1 MPDFSFGGS
10 SGGTKL
16 TDKAKTANDYLQG
29 TIDPSLE
36 GKWLSPGAKAAKEA
50 GVEFGG
56 YYQGVPGVGTFTSD
70 GRYIP
75 PGSSE
80 RLPTYLPGYEQLSG
94 YNTLWENYDQG
105 NLSPSASQF
114 MGSYSGMLNG
124 DIGDG
129 GYFGAALKGMGGGGG
144 GMGGGGG
151 VAAPPSF
158 ADREFNVDNIGKLTG
173 DIFTGLPAQFQ
184 QFTLNVMNSADP
196 SQIQGE
202 LENFTNA
209 IMSDGQMQ
217 AEIMSRIGMDAYGA
231 QGLGDSGMAVGAMID
246 VAVQSASKVNATIAQ
261 GRLTLLDQ
269 TIKKMGIAAQ
279 LQNDLLDA
287 GATEQA
293 NRVAFENAKLQA
305 EAQAY
310 AAQVSA
316 QAQIQSAMAQANASI
331 QQQLIASSA
340 MLEGKRLDL
349 MGNEANN
356 MYAENDMT
364 NKQNTAALMLPYNIF
379 QGQQG
384 ITKTT
389 NPDPGTKVGGFGDL
403 FEGLGVAK
411 IAGLFSD
418 RRLKENIKRIGTYKG
433 LPVYTFSYISN
444 GKQHTGFMADEVEQL
459 YPHAVGEFNGYKY
472 VNYAEII

>member
-29 TIDPSLE
+29 VIDPSLE
-36 GKWLSPGAKAAKEA
+36 GKWLSPGAKAAQDA

-80 RLPTYLPGYEQLSG
+80 RLPTYLPGYEQLSA

-114 MGSYSGMLNG
+114 MNSYSNILNG
-124 DIGDG
+124 DVSQG
-129 GYFGAALKGMGGGGG
+129 GYFNEVLKGGGLGVGGGGG
-144 GMGGGGG
+144 GGGG
-151 VAAPPSF
+151 VSAPPDFSNRQF
-158 ADREFNVDNIGKLTG
+158 TVDNIGKLTG
-173 DIFTGLPAQFQ
+173 DIFYDLPAPFQ
-184 QFTLNVMNSADP
+184 QFTLNVLNSADP
-196 SQIQGE
+196 TQIESEIQH
-202 LENFTNA
+202 FTQA
-209 IMSDGQMQ
+209 VASDSTMQ
-217 AEIMSRIGMDAYGA
+217 AEILSRVGMDAMGA
-231 QGLGDSGMAVGAMID
+231 QGLGDSGTAVAAMTEI
-246 VAVQSASKVNATIAQ
+246 AVRTASAFNEKIAE

-269 TIKKMGIAAQ
+269 TIKKMGIAQQ

-293 NRVAFENAKLQA
+293 NRVSFEVAKLQA

-310 AAQVSA
+310 GAQVSA
-316 QAQIQSAMAQANASI
+316 QAQVQSALAQANASI

-349 MGNEANN
+349 MGNEAQN
-356 MYAENDMT
+356 MYAENT
-364 NKQNTAALMLPYNIF
+364 GVNAQNTAALLLPYNIF

-384 ITKTT
+384 ITKSQGA
-389 NPDPGTKVGGFGDL
+389 DQGSGIGGFGSL
-403 FEGLGVAK
+403 LSG
-411 IAGLFSD
+411 
-418 RRLKENIKRIGTYKG
+418 IGA
-433 LPVYTFSYISN
+433 I
-444 GKQHTGFMADEVEQL
+444 MA
-459 YPHAVGEFNGYKY
+459 A
-472 VNYAEII
+472 

>member
-29 TIDPSLE
+29 VIDPSLE
-36 GKWLSPGAKAAKEA
+36 GKWLSPGVKAAQDA

-80 RLPTYLPGYEQLSG
+80 RLPTYLPGYEQLSA

-105 NLSPSASQF
+105 NLSPSAAQF
-114 MGSYSGMLNG
+114 MGSYGNILNG
-124 DIGDG
+124 DVSQG
-129 GYFGAALKGMGGGGG
+129 GYFNEVLKGGGLGVGGGGG
-144 GMGGGGG
+144 GGG
-151 VAAPPSF
+151 VSAPPDF
-158 ADREFNVDNIGKLTG
+158 ANRQFTVDNIGKLTG
-173 DIFTGLPAQFQ
+173 DIFNDLPAPFQ
-184 QFTLNVMNSADP
+184 QFTLNVLNSADP
-196 SQIQGE
+196 AQIESEIQH
-202 LENFTNA
+202 FTQA
-209 IMSDGQMQ
+209 VASDSTMQ
-217 AEIMSRIGMDAYGA
+217 AEILSRVGMDAMGA
-231 QGLGDSGMAVGAMID
+231 QGLGDSGTAVAAMTEI
-246 VAVQSASKVNATIAQ
+246 AVRTASAFNEKIAE

-269 TIKKMGIAAQ
+269 TIKKMGIAQQ

-293 NRVAFENAKLQA
+293 NRVSFEVAKLQA

-310 AAQVSA
+310 GAQVSA
-316 QAQIQSAMAQANASI
+316 QAQVQSALAQANASI

-389 NPDPGTKVGGFGDL
+389 NPNPGNTVGGFGDL
-403 FEGLGVAK
+403 LSGA
-411 IAGLFSD
+411 AAAWTAFSD
-418 RRLKENIKRIGTYKG
+418 RRLKRNIVKIGTTSAG
-433 LPVYTFSYISN
+433 LPVYSFNYINSPVTQI
-444 GKQHTGFMADEVEQL
+444 GVMADEAEQMF
-459 YPHAVGEFNGYKY
+459 PNAVSEYKGYKV
-472 VNYAEII
+472 VNYLEIK